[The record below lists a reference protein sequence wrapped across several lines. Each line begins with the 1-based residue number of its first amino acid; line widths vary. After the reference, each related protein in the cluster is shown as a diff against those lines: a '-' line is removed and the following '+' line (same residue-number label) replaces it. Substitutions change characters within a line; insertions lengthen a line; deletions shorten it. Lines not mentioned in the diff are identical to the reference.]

1 MSLTDSQMM
10 EIFDREV
17 RRECE
22 WTRMQR
28 EALPDI
34 VRYTEMDSPDGGYIS
49 WSALTSETADER
61 IQEQIAHYRSLKM
74 EFEWKI
80 YSYDTPADLPQR
92 LLKHGFSA
100 GDPEALMLA
109 GMDDLPESYW
119 TMDATA
125 VTRITTPEGVDE
137 IVLMESEVWGKEKSG
152 FSRGMKFDLVHNPDH
167 LSVFAVRQNDR
178 VVERSL
184 DTLPGWDFLRH
195 PVGRYLRW
203 RIIEIAVIT
212 PPCWQCAP
220 VKHVRASINS
230 CRWTPVPT
238 VSPSWQSTVSDI
250 WRIPRLIR
258 GNRTAKSIWQ
268 GPWPL
273 RHK

>member
-1 MSLTDSQMM
+1 MSLTDSQML

-49 WSALTSETADER
+49 WSALTPETADER
-61 IQEQIAHYRSLKM
+61 IQEQIAHYLSLKM
-74 EFEWKI
+74 EFEWKT

-137 IVLMESEVWGKEKSG
+137 IVLMESEVWGEEKSG

-178 VVERSL
+178 VVSAAWTHYLVGTSFATLWGGSTLADYRNRGYYTSL
-184 DTLPGWDFLRH
+184 L
-195 PVGRYLRW
+195 
-203 RIIEIAVIT
+203 A
-212 PPCWQCAP
+212 
-220 VKHVRASINS
+220 VRAREARSRKYKFLQVDASPNS
-230 CRWTPVPT
+230 QPILAKHGFRNLAYTTPYTWKP
-238 VSPSWQSTVSDI
+238 D
-250 WRIPRLIR
+250 R
-258 GNRTAKSIWQ
+258 
-268 GPWPL
+268 
-273 RHK
+273 